1 MSDEF
6 DSLDVIE
13 KAAVEAALSRCRV
26 LARQIEIEIRK
37 KRSEHF
43 VVKSLLADFYAS
55 LGHAADVLGE
65 KGQRSVENLVK
76 GSHCRTV
83 SDNSLPSSSLT
94 NVTRTFGEQKPHAQD
109 EAQD

>member
-37 KRSEHF
+37 KRSENE
-43 VVKSLLADFYAS
+43 SDSAAS
-55 LGHAADVLGE
+55 
-65 KGQRSVENLVK
+65 
-76 GSHCRTV
+76 
-83 SDNSLPSSSLT
+83 
-94 NVTRTFGEQKPHAQD
+94 
-109 EAQD
+109 

>member
-26 LARQIEIEIRK
+26 LARQIEIEIHR

-43 VVKSLLADFYAS
+43 VDKRSLADFYAS
-55 LGHAADVLGE
+55 LEHAADVLGQ
-65 KGQRSVENLVK
+65 KGQRSVENTTAPVGK
-76 GSHCRTV
+76 TRRCRTV
-83 SDNSLPSSSLT
+83 SDNWVRPSSA
-94 NVTRTFGEQKPHAQD
+94 HAH
-109 EAQD
+109 ARGARPF